1 MDFSFELLSFNAIVS
16 NNLIYPYSFAIII
29 IIIFKHVKSLLNVTF
44 SLT

>member
-29 IIIFKHVKSLLNVTF
+29 IIFKHVKSLLNVTF